1 MKKKLLSLVLAG
13 AMVAT
18 TSVSAFAEV
27 QTPQTSSTEEISQ
40 TPSTATGR
48 QEVNVTDTEGEADIS
63 IEGKIANGDNKL
75 PPSTINVTVPTNASF
90 TVDKNGK
97 LIGSNINITSQGDGE
112 VEVIAYKFNDI
123 TGSKDI
129 NVVDAATLESENK
142 KTNDANRKMVALR
155 LRGGEGAVS
164 LKSETTNGSGIC
176 EVGTRNE
183 IDFQSAKVIGKIKTG
198 QTLTL
203 SLEGDA
209 VVKGTALTEAMSD
222 NFTLTLKFRKK
233 A

>member
-13 AMVAT
+13 AMVAS
-18 TSVSAFAEV
+18 TSVSAFADG
-27 QTPQTSSTEEISQ
+27 EISQ
-40 TPSTATGR
+40 TPSTATG
-48 QEVNVTDTEGEADIS
+48 QQKVNVTDTAGNAEID
-63 IEGKIANGDNKL
+63 IEGRIANTQNHL
-75 PPSTINVTVPTNASF
+75 PASTISVTVPTNASF
-90 TVDKNGK
+90 TVDNAGK

-123 TGSKDI
+123 TGTNNI
-129 NVVDAATLESENK
+129 NVVDADTLASENR
-142 KTNDANRKMVALR
+142 KTDDANRKMVALR

-164 LKSETTNGSGIC
+164 LKSATSNGSGIC
-176 EVGTRNE
+176 EVGTSNE
-183 IDFQSAKVIGKIKTG
+183 VDFSSAKVIGKVKTG

-209 VVKGTALTEAMSD
+209 VVKGSALAEAMSD

>member
-13 AMVAT
+13 AMVAS

-27 QTPQTSSTEEISQ
+27 QTSQTPSTGEISQ

-48 QEVNVTDTEGEADIS
+48 QEVNVTNTEGEANIG
-63 IEGKIANGDNKL
+63 IEGKIANGQNVL

-123 TGSKDI
+123 TGTNNI
-129 NVVDAATLESENK
+129 NVVDADTLASENR
-142 KTNDANRKMVALR
+142 KTDDANRKMVALR

-176 EVGTRNE
+176 EVGTSNE
-183 IDFQSAKVIGKIKTG
+183 INFSTAKVIGKVKTG

-209 VVKGTALTEAMSD
+209 VVKGTALAEAMSD
-222 NFTLTLKFRKK
+222 NFTLTLKLRKK

>member
-13 AMVAT
+13 AMVAS
-18 TSVSAFAEV
+18 TSVSAFADV
-27 QTPQTSSTEEISQ
+27 EISQ

-90 TVDKNGK
+90 TVDKNGT

-112 VEVIAYKFNDI
+112 LEVIAYKFNDI
-123 TGSKDI
+123 TGANKI
-129 NVVDAATLESENK
+129 NVVDVNTLALENG
-142 KTNDANRKMVALR
+142 KTDNADRKMVALR

-164 LKSETTNGSGIC
+164 LKSQTNSGSGIC
-176 EVGTRNE
+176 EVGTSTE
-183 IDFQSAKVIGKIKTG
+183 IALSSPKVIGKVKTG

-209 VVKGTALTEAMSD
+209 VVKGTALAEAMSD

>member
-13 AMVAT
+13 AMVAS
-18 TSVSAFAEV
+18 TSVSAFADV
-27 QTPQTSSTEEISQ
+27 EISQ
-40 TPSTATGR
+40 TPSTATGQ

-63 IEGKIANGDNKL
+63 IEGKIANDENKL

-97 LIGSNINITSQGDGE
+97 LVGSNINITSQGDGE

-123 TGSKDI
+123 TGTNKI
-129 NVVDAATLESENK
+129 NVVDVDTLARENE
-142 KTNDANRKMVALR
+142 KTADVNRKMVALR
-155 LRGGEGAVS
+155 LRGKEGAVS
-164 LKSETTNGSGIC
+164 LKSATSNGSGIC
-176 EVGTRNE
+176 EVGTNNE
-183 IDFQSAKVIGKIKTG
+183 IDFSSAKVIGKVKTG

-209 VVKGTALTEAMSD
+209 VVKGTALAEAMSD